1 MITEEERK
9 RLEEEEAKR
18 RLLKEEEEKKRSKEK
33 LWQDILKAGGGS
45 IVFNAT
51 TTEKE
56 GGGEDILCLSKTHV
70 VVYSAGQLKAVSRSS
85 ISNIANTGTDSM
97 AIMVKGEAWFAFN
110 VSSFGI
116 ETLGRFFAALQKK

>member
-1 MITEEERK
+1 M
-9 RLEEEEAKR
+9 
-18 RLLKEEEEKKRSKEK
+18 
-33 LWQDILKAGGGS
+33 
-45 IVFNAT
+45 FNAT
-51 TTEKE
+51 AIEKD
-56 GGGEDILCLSKTHV
+56 GGEGDILFLSKTHV
-70 VVYSAGQLKAVSRSS
+70 VVYTAGQLKAAARNS

>member
-1 MITEEERK
+1 M
-9 RLEEEEAKR
+9 EEEEAKR
-18 RLLKEEEEKKRSKEK
+18 RLEEEKEEKKRAKDK
-33 LWQDILKAGGGS
+33 LWEDIVKAGGGS
-45 IVFNAT
+45 SVFNAT
-51 TTEKE
+51 AIEKD
-56 GGGEDILCLSKTHV
+56 GGEGDILFLSKTHV
-70 VVYSAGQLKAVSRSS
+70 VVYTAGQLKAAARNS